1 MDAIKIILLNFFE
14 TRRRSLKLWRGIPK
28 EHLNWKPDDNA
39 LTIIEMIRH
48 VLEAEHLFH
57 KIIENRGNLG
67 NYKSPWENLPYQGLE
82 HEIDFSKTYRTK
94 FINMIK
100 AIEESDLEKV
110 KIERSE
116 VNQSKVLGDY
126 LNRIAYH
133 ESVHTGQL
141 LDYLRTIG
149 TERPSI
155 WD

>member
-1 MDAIKIILLNFFE
+1 MDAIKIILLNFSE

-100 AIEESDLEKV
+100 AIEESDLEKI